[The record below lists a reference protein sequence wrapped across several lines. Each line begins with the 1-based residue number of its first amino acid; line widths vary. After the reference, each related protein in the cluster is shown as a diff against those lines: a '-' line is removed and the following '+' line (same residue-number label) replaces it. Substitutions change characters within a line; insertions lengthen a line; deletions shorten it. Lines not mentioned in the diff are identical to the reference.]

1 MDRLSLLW
9 MQAGAQAGVST
20 GKQYDLLFDDSI
32 DFIKSAML
40 AGEGDF
46 ESKEVGAMKGE
57 CM

>member
-1 MDRLSLLW
+1 MSLLW